1 MATSLTRLD
10 EDLLEAPVAGSGLH
24 EDEAGRTT
32 LRAQLDGERP
42 TLLLFLR
49 HLGCVFC
56 RQMVKD
62 VRIASD
68 EADAGQAEKR
78 FPRVVFVH
86 SAGAEQGARFFG
98 RYWPGAPAISD
109 REKRLY
115 TAFGLER
122 GSLVQLVGPAV
133 IGRGARAMLRG
144 HGIGR
149 PAGDPLLMPGLFL
162 IAPDGRILARHTF
175 RHIGD
180 HPDFAR
186 FADVRSWSPPPNAAK
201 PPATAPVAGAA

>member
-1 MATSLTRLD
+1 MSMRRSRDSIAGSFRRHSPSTAWATSPAEDSSSFRRPSFRPTPPGTTSRMRSGRHSTFAAGDGPAHPIPCPAMATSLTRLD

-86 SAGAEQGARFFG
+86 SA
-98 RYWPGAPAISD
+98 
-109 REKRLY
+109 
-115 TAFGLER
+115 
-122 GSLVQLVGPAV
+122 
-133 IGRGARAMLRG
+133 
-144 HGIGR
+144 
-149 PAGDPLLMPGLFL
+149 
-162 IAPDGRILARHTF
+162 
-175 RHIGD
+175 
-180 HPDFAR
+180 
-186 FADVRSWSPPPNAAK
+186 
-201 PPATAPVAGAA
+201 